1 MKSIFNELNN
11 QFQNRYQVIF
21 DEIIHAALK
30 SERPTLVIMPATPD
44 NLFVNSMSHTKSVV
58 LYSHSDMKI
67 LKQHI
72 ELFNTNNTSLQLAID
87 DYDSIILSLS
97 QSTVKQLLNHISIKE
112 IETNPL
118 NLKVAKHF
126 LQNYRSSLWLKSS
139 YYQTSLINKI
149 IQRFIEE
156 PSRQIN
162 ISYDSIN
169 FFNYLK
175 LAFHSNNNE
184 SRFKFDFNENGLL
197 FTNTDQPHQ
206 IQNSI
211 NNKKFS
217 YMK

>member
-11 QFQNRYQVIF
+11 QFQNRHQVIF

-30 SERPTLVIMPATPD
+30 SERPTLAIMPATPD
-44 NLFVNSMSHTKSVV
+44 NVFVNSMSRTKSVV
-58 LYSHSDMKI
+58 LYSPSDIEI

-72 ELFNTNNTSLQLAID
+72 ELFNTSNTSLQLAID
-87 DYDSIILSLS
+87 TYDSVILSLS
-97 QSTVKQLLNHISIKE
+97 QSTVKELLNNVSIKKL
-112 IETNPL
+112 ETNPL
-118 NLKVAKHF
+118 NLKIAKHF

-149 IQRFIEE
+149 IERFIDE

-162 ISYDSIN
+162 IGYDSVN

-175 LAFHSNNNE
+175 LVFHSTNND
-184 SRFKFDFNENGLL
+184 SIFKFDFNENGLL
-197 FTNTDQPHQ
+197 FTNTDQPYQ
-206 IQNSI
+206 IQNFI